1 MKRRLKAITVAA
13 GLSLLLLLSGC
24 LGPSH
29 ATGRLYQFNAE
40 FENKW
45 AQEGMF
51 LLLIP
56 GYILFSAGDQ
66 LIFNS
71 IYWWTGDNPIDP
83 PKGKAE
89 GKEIM

>member
-1 MKRRLKAITVAA
+1 MKRRLRGTARAA
-13 GLSLLLLLSGC
+13 GLCLALLCTGC

-51 LLLIP
+51 VLLIP
-56 GYILFSAGDQ
+56 AYILFSMGDQ
-66 LIFNS
+66 LIFNP
-71 IYWWTGDNPIDP
+71 IYWWSGNNPISP
-83 PKGKAE
+83 PGKKGQ
-89 GKEIM
+89 GKEIL